1 MAFPTIPTVGA
12 GRVVVSTTTGTTSP
26 RTFPNLN
33 LLTKNAGDTLIAIV
47 LCYQTTAAAGS
58 IFGSWGA
65 SFTEIGD
72 FGGSTNGCI
81 GVAYKISTGSE
92 TGTFTVTQAAT
103 ITGQAA
109 FILLSIPGGHQ
120 TTPPEAGSSAQ
131 GTPPNPASFNPSGWD
146 VEDTLWIAVALNGE
160 TSLTGSFTGIASA
173 PTNFINFAATG
184 ISADA
189 IGGVDGAVAFRQN
202 AVAAEDVGTFTMD
215 TSNARGTA
223 CVVAVRPAPV
233 IFIADPIQVT
243 VVSRKRAALW

>member
-1 MAFPTIPTVGA
+1 MPYPVIPTG
-12 GRVVVSTTTGTTSP
+12 GRVVTATTTGTTSP
-26 RTFPNLN
+26 RTFPSLTG
-33 LLTKNAGDTLIAIV
+33 LTKNAGDTLIAIV
-47 LCYQTTAAAGS
+47 VCYQTTAAAGS

-81 GVAYKISTGSE
+81 GVAYKISDGTE

-109 FILLSIPGGHQ
+109 FILLSIPGGHP

-131 GTPPNPASFNPSGWD
+131 GTPPDPASFNPSGWD
-146 VEDTLWIAVALNGE
+146 LEDTLWIAVALCGE
-160 TSLTGSFTGIASA
+160 TALTGSFTGIASA
-173 PTNFINFAATG
+173 PTNFTDYAQTG

-189 IGGVDGAVAFRQN
+189 VGGVEGAVAFRQQG
-202 AVAAEDVGTFTMD
+202 VTSQDVGTFSMD

-223 CVVAVRPAPV
+223 CVIAVRPA
-233 IFIADPIQVT
+233 FRADPLQVYQET
-243 VVSRKRAALW
+243 AGKRASLW